1 MFKYSIV
8 WTFYDNSSLKS
19 AVWSFISNSFSSY
32 ELHEIV
38 LSFPSSW
45 WTLDKDDSRFNGR
58 GWALA
63 SGKNKAVSNDR
74 NTKQAPNKN
83 GGPGITE
90 LYKNKICKKH
100 IFRILIGQEGEGF
113 TKKF

>member
-1 MFKYSIV
+1 MCIR
-8 WTFYDNSSLKS
+8 DSLKS

-45 WTLDKDDSRFNGR
+45 WTLDN
-58 GWALA
+58 
-63 SGKNKAVSNDR
+63 R

-100 IFRILIGQEGEGF
+100 IFRILIGEEGEGF

>member
-1 MFKYSIV
+1 M
-8 WTFYDNSSLKS
+8 
-19 AVWSFISNSFSSY
+19 
-32 ELHEIV
+32 
-38 LSFPSSW
+38 
-45 WTLDKDDSRFNGR
+45 
-58 GWALA
+58 A

-100 IFRILIGQEGEGF
+100 IFRILIGEEGEGF